1 MQAMSETTTILSE
14 LENRIQK
21 LISLHKELK
30 ARAALLQAENQRLQ
44 AALKQEQEN
53 LQQVREGLRLK
64 HEERSAT
71 GQNIGLLKRKINDII
86 SEIDKSVL
94 LINEQK

>member
-1 MQAMSETTTILSE
+1 MTETTFNLAE

-30 ARAALLQAENQRLQ
+30 AKAALLQAENQRLQ
-44 AALKQEQEN
+44 AALKQEQDR
-53 LQQVREGLRLK
+53 LQAVQEGLRQK
-64 HEERSAT
+64 HEERTAT